1 MKQDYTFKQGLKD
14 GIPIALGYLSVS
26 FGFGITAVN
35 KGLSV
40 IEALL
45 ISMTNLTSAGQV
57 AGLSVIVASGTI
69 IEMIMVQFIINLR
82 YALMSVS
89 LSQKLNSS
97 FGTLHRFLAS
107 AGITDE
113 IFAVASSKEHEISPK
128 YMYGLIT
135 IPYIGW
141 ALGTFIG
148 AAAGAVLPE
157 SVKMALGIAIYA
169 MFVAIIVPPMRRS
182 WGVAFC
188 VAVAAALSCVFR
200 YVPIINKVTFGFAV
214 IICSVV
220 ASVLAALI
228 FPKKVEEGG
237 NADES

>member
-1 MKQDYTFKQGLKD
+1 MKQNYTFKRGLKD
-14 GIPIALGYLSVS
+14 GIPIGLGYLSVS

-35 KGLSV
+35 KGLTV
-40 IEALL
+40 VEALL

-82 YALMSVS
+82 YALMSLS
-89 LSQKLNSS
+89 LSQKLDSS
-97 FGTLHRFLAS
+97 FNTLHRFLAS

-113 IFAVASSKEHEISPK
+113 IFAVASSKEKDISPK

-169 MFVAIIVPPMRRS
+169 MFIAIIVPPMKRNI
-182 WGVAFC
+182 GVAFC
-188 VAVAAALSCVFR
+188 VAVAAALSCVFK
-200 YVPIINKVTFGFAV
+200 YVPYINKISFGFAV
-214 IICSVV
+214 IICSVI

-228 FPKKVEEGG
+228 FPKKQTKGENSHEV
-237 NADES
+237 

>member
-14 GIPIALGYLSVS
+14 GIPIGLGYLSVS

-35 KGLSV
+35 KGLTV
-40 IEALL
+40 LEALL

-69 IEMIMVQFIINLR
+69 IEMVMVQFVINLR
-82 YALMSVS
+82 YALMSLS
-89 LSQKLNSS
+89 LSQKLNGS
-97 FGTLHRFLAS
+97 FNTLHRFLAS

-113 IFAVASSKEHEISPK
+113 IFAVASSKDREISPK

-148 AAAGAVLPE
+148 AAAGSVLPE
-157 SVKMALGIAIYA
+157 NIKLALGIAIYA
-169 MFVAIIVPPMRRS
+169 MFVAIIVPPMKRNL
-182 WGVAFC
+182 GVAFC
-188 VAVAAALSCVFR
+188 VALAAALSCIFK
-200 YVPIINKVTFGFAV
+200 YVPIINKVSFGFAV
-214 IICSVV
+214 IICSII
-220 ASVLAALI
+220 ASVLAAVL
-228 FPKKVEEGG
+228 FPKKAERGET
-237 NADES
+237 DEV